1 MHTCDLPSSFFKHLN
16 WNWYVK
22 CIYLSFKVD
31 YFESSIS
38 LLYKMG
44 SKRNNVYSKLMPR
57 KCASRPKKTQKRC
70 VYLFYVLNNNGFPLE
85 GWKNWGERLFWALSA
100 TYTNGVINCWT
111 NPGRG
116 WGFRQQHTQMKQN
129 LGIIDYFLSSWK
141 LLILIHTAFLPSQ
154 FII

>member
-1 MHTCDLPSSFFKHLN
+1 M
-16 WNWYVK
+16 
-22 CIYLSFKVD
+22 
-31 YFESSIS
+31 ESSIS

-129 LGIIDYFLSSWK
+129 LGIIGYFLSSWK
-141 LLILIHTAFLPSQ
+141 LLILIHTAFFTLSIYHLEKYWNCKWSTDVGKKKIWYSVIEPGY
-154 FII
+154 